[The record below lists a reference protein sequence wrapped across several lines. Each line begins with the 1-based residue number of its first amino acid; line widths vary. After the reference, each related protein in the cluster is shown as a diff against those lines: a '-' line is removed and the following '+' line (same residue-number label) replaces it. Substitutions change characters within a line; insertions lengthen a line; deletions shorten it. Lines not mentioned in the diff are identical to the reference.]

1 MKRTALTVVLAA
13 LVASSAASAMD
24 SASYKV
30 QVDATWTAQS
40 HPFDYPS
47 NAHFSGI
54 VGAAHNAEYTIFQDG
69 GTATKGLENLS
80 EMGAH
85 SPLDGEIKAAID
97 AGQAG
102 SFFESGALFSFPGK
116 LEASYSTDE
125 RHPYVS
131 LVAMVAPSPD
141 WFTGVAHVALR
152 KDGKWRDTVSLTL
165 WDWDAGT
172 DHGTTHKAADANAMP
187 RQSIRLAAS
196 PNFLGQGGLKPVGQV
211 TFTRTD
217 VSATN

>member
-1 MKRTALTVVLAA
+1 MKRTVLTVALAA

-54 VGAAHNAEYTIFQDG
+54 VGAEHNADYTIFQDG
-69 GTATKGLENLS
+69 GAATKGLENLS

-85 SPLDGEIKAAID
+85 LPLDGEIKAAID

-102 SFFESGALFSFPGK
+102 AFFESGALFSFPGK
-116 LEASYSTDE
+116 LEASFSTDE

-131 LVAMVAPSPD
+131 LVAMVAPARTGSP
-141 WFTGVAHVALR
+141 
-152 KDGKWRDTVSLTL
+152 
-165 WDWDAGT
+165 
-172 DHGTTHKAADANAMP
+172 
-187 RQSIRLAAS
+187 AS
-196 PNFLGQGGLKPVGQV
+196 P
-211 TFTRTD
+211 TWR
-217 VSATN
+217 SARMANGVIP